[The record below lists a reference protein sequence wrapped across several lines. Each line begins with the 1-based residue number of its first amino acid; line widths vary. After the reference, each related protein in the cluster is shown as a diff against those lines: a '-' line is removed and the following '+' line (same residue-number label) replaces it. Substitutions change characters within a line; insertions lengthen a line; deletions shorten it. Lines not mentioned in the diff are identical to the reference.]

1 MLRCLG
7 AGWIVVSALG
17 AALCGQSQD
26 RALEPSSEIEEKLAG
41 SEQRIYALDLA
52 PNQTLPIT
60 ITERQGMAG
69 IVSILA
75 ADGSELAEAD
85 LGRRSPSAKM
95 MLIPPGASQLI
106 LRPAH
111 HSTVE
116 RVFQVRTGAYHPLDE
131 RDRQRIEADRL
142 LGQGER
148 AFREKAPGFREAA
161 LAAYQKSLGIWT
173 QLGDRSREADA
184 LCHIGNA
191 QQELDDMKHAAD
203 TYQRALDLSNTEND
217 RAGQAAALYGKAV
230 VADETGDLPNAEKWA
245 TQALE
250 IRQSLGNQRGQIEN
264 LIVLFE
270 VRYVRGKRDEART
283 TAELALSLAQK
294 TGDRLGEAEARDS
307 LGVLE
312 SQLGNPTAA
321 IAHYAASLAIA
332 RDENDPMYTA
342 TGLSNLAAG
351 HAELGD
357 YREAVQFFEQA
368 LPLRKVFSSP
378 SSYANTLYNVAVV
391 HTTLG
396 DYEQAL
402 AGFREALSIF
412 QQTHFARGEGF
423 ALLQIGRLYLTTG
436 ETDQAEDYLRQAAAK
451 WRSASDRN
459 DEVRAA
465 ESLAQLAI
473 VRGDF
478 PKSIQLATDA
488 LAMAQAAGL
497 QIEEERTQ
505 ILLARAELASGNA
518 RRSLEH
524 ANAARELS
532 VKISDQAGAADAA
545 YQQGAAWRKLG
556 DAMMARDNLKAALAQ
571 HKQTER
577 KLNQVQDLEE
587 LARLDRDRGEA
598 DEALVLLD
606 TLGPAAGRVES
617 RMQFSAS
624 HRELFDLAIDL
635 HMQSGDPSG
644 AFELSERARARG
656 LATLLREPAVNV
668 REGAAIALVTRE
680 RDLESSMD
688 GKQERLTRMLAGPHD
703 ASKTAEAR
711 AELDRVVTQ
720 YRDVQAEI
728 RKNSPRY
735 AALIAPRTLS
745 AAETQAEL
753 RDPETAL
760 VEYWLGS
767 EHSYVWL
774 VTKNAVQGFVLPA
787 HDAIETVARRA
798 YAALDARNVE
808 REETLGAR
816 KQRVSD
822 ADHDFAQLAEALS
835 KMLIGPIHGLAGI
848 RRLWVVSDG
857 ALEYLPF
864 AALPAPDTQRPLV
877 AMHEIVRLPS
887 ASVMAEMRSEASER
901 RPAPLRVAVFADPVF
916 RADDE
921 RVANVAVRQATDAP
935 RAASDVDLFN
945 LPRLYFSRQ
954 EADAIRTLA
963 GGRQA
968 REILDFDASRAEA
981 EKPTLRDY
989 RVVHFATHALLDSK
1003 NPELSGLVL
1012 SMIDRQGRPQDGFLR
1027 LHEIYNLKLKADLV
1041 VLSACRTALGAEVQ
1055 SEGLIGLTRGFMY
1068 AGAPQ
1073 VLASL
1078 WSIRDNATTWFM
1090 TQFYEALLERHQTP
1104 EAALRDAQ
1112 LAMIK
1117 DPRWNQPYYW
1127 AAFTVQGAR

>member
-1 MLRCLG
+1 
-7 AGWIVVSALG
+7 
-17 AALCGQSQD
+17 
-26 RALEPSSEIEEKLAG
+26 
-41 SEQRIYALDLA
+41 
-52 PNQTLPIT
+52 
-60 ITERQGMAG
+60 MAG

-75 ADGSELAEAD
+75 SDGSELAEAD

-116 RVFQVRTGAYHPLDE
+116 SVFQVRTGAYHPLGE

-161 LAAYQKSLGIWT
+161 LAAYQRPLDIFT

-203 TYQRALDLSNTEND
+203 SYQRALELSSAEND
-217 RAGQAAALYGKAV
+217 RAGQAAALHGKAV
-230 VADETGDLPNAEKWA
+230 VADETGNLPNAEKWA

-250 IRQSLGNQRGQIEN
+250 IRQSLGDQRGQIEN

-270 VRYVRGKRDEART
+270 VRYVRGKRDESRA

-321 IAHYAASLAIA
+321 VAHYAASLAIA
-332 RDENDPMYTA
+332 RDENDPVHTA
-342 TGLSNLAAG
+342 VGLSNLAAG

-357 YREAVQFFEQA
+357 YREAVHFFEQA

-378 SSYANTLYNVAVV
+378 SSYANTLYNLAVV

-436 ETDQAEDYLRQAAAK
+436 EADQAEDYLRQAAAK

-465 ESLAQLAI
+465 ESLAQLAMT
-473 VRGDF
+473 RGEIS
-478 PKSIQLATDA
+478 KAAQLATDA
-488 LAMAQAAGL
+488 LAMAQAGKL
-497 QIEEERTQ
+497 QMEEERAL
-505 ILLARAELASGNA
+505 ILLARATLAAGNA
-518 RRSLEH
+518 QKSLEY
-524 ANAARELS
+524 ANAARES
-532 VKISDQAGAADAA
+532 SAKISDPAGSADAA

-556 DAMMARDNLKAALAQ
+556 DAMRAREALKSALDL

-587 LARLDRDRGEA
+587 LARLDRNRGEA
-598 DEALVLLD
+598 NEALALLD

-624 HRELFDLAIDL
+624 HRDLFDLAIDL
-635 HMQSGDPSG
+635 HMQSGDTSG

-656 LATLLREPAVNV
+656 LATLLREPTVNV

-688 GKQERLTRMLAGPHD
+688 GKQERLTHMLAGPHD
-703 ASKTAEAR
+703 ASRAAEAR

-787 HDAIETVARRA
+787 RDAIETVARRA
-798 YAALDARNVE
+798 YAALDARNVD
-808 REETLGAR
+808 REESLAVR

-822 ADHDFAQLAEALS
+822 ADRAFAQSAKALS

-864 AALPAPDTQRPLV
+864 AALPSPDTQRPLV
-877 AMHEIVRLPS
+877 ATYEIVRLPS
-887 ASVMAEMRSEASER
+887 ASVMAEMRSEVSER

-921 RVANVAVRQATDAP
+921 RVANVTVRQATDPP

-954 EADAIRTLA
+954 EADAIRTLS
-963 GGRQA
+963 GGGQT
-968 REILDFDASRAEA
+968 REILDFDASRVEA

-1027 LHEIYNLKLKADLV
+1027 LHEIYDLKLNADLV
-1041 VLSACRTALGAEVQ
+1041 VLSACRTALGTAVQ

-1090 TQFYEALLERHQTP
+1090 TKFYEALLERHQTP
-1104 EAALRDAQ
+1104 EAALREAQ
-1112 LAMIK
+1112 SAMIK
-1117 DPRWNQPYYW
+1117 DARWNQPYYW
-1127 AAFTVQGAR
+1127 AAFTVQGSR